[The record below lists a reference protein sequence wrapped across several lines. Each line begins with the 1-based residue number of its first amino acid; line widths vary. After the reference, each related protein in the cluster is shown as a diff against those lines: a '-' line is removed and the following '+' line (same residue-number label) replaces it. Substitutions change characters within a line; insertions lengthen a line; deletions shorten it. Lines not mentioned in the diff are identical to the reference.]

1 MIEHLPIMCVS
12 LSWGC
17 SSGPS
22 QEEEGKEE
30 EIKTTLIIIIRTA
43 HSHSR
48 VCPSLCLLHWCAHSF
63 LKYRDYCKGTR
74 GLLIATLIPGL
85 SPKESWNEGWKWTS
99 ESALYSLG
107 SGGQLVYHLW
117 LQRER
122 TRLQEK
128 LDCPLPGTWQRI
140 LLSPQVPLYFFL
152 SPKIFSYIFL
162 CLCLGEAEIS
172 LINSPFLSC

>member
-1 MIEHLPIMCVS
+1 MIEHLPIMRVS

-17 SSGPS
+17 SSGPL

-30 EIKTTLIIIIRTA
+30 EIKTTLIIIIRTP

-85 SPKESWNEGWKWTS
+85 SPEESWNEGWKWTYN

-117 LQRER
+117 LQRKDQTGGE
-122 TRLQEK
+122 TRL
-128 LDCPLPGTWQRI
+128 P
-140 LLSPQVPLYFFL
+140 SPRNLT
-152 SPKIFSYIFL
+152 
-162 CLCLGEAEIS
+162 E
-172 LINSPFLSC
+172 NSPESPGPIIFFSFS